1 MKSSTATP
9 HVILWCTSYGHA
21 CGIAR
26 YTQYVH
32 DSLTKCQIKSS
43 IVRTIDE
50 IDEILSLQSES
61 SVSFYVVVQHEYGLF
76 DHFNTLGSLYTT
88 AEMLSYLNLKRAE
101 CKIQNA
107 CIIMHTLVVS
117 DHVLQALN
125 RQIFSSGIRV
135 FMLNK
140 EGAIDNSID
149 FIEHGILS
157 QKIFHDQSSG
167 NRRIIG
173 AFGMLSGNKMH
184 EKIIDLC
191 SQSKCKLIGQ
201 FASKDAALS
210 SNLIDYANGLGS
222 RA

>member
-1 MKSSTATP
+1 
-9 HVILWCTSYGHA
+9 
-21 CGIAR
+21 
-26 YTQYVH
+26 
-32 DSLTKCQIKSS
+32 
-43 IVRTIDE
+43 
-50 IDEILSLQSES
+50 
-61 SVSFYVVVQHEYGLF
+61 
-76 DHFNTLGSLYTT
+76 
-88 AEMLSYLNLKRAE
+88 MLSYLNLKRAE

-157 QKIFHDQSSG
+157 RIFHDQSS

-173 AFGMLSGNKMH
+173 AFGMP
-184 EKIIDLC
+184 EI
-191 SQSKCKLIGQ
+191 KCTKKL
-201 FASKDAALS
+201 
-210 SNLIDYANGLGS
+210 LIYVHNQNAN
-222 RA
+222 